1 MIKRYLHHLLIL
13 FFMILI
19 LFYFYKKFYEKKL
32 KIDLKSYEPLK
43 ENLEEN
49 IPKIQDNLIT
59 KLNYF
64 SKDINNNSYNI
75 KADYGFIINNSEI
88 IEMTNPIAKI
98 SFNNGD
104 IITIEAKKALYN
116 QQNYNS
122 NFIEN
127 VKIRYNDKIV
137 TANKMDLD
145 FISNNVKIYGDIL
158 YKDIFRTLSS
168 EYLDID
174 LKTKD
179 ILINSNN
186 ERKVNLKTSY

>member
-1 MIKRYLHHLLIL
+1 MIRNYLYHFLIL
-13 FFMILI
+13 FFMIII
-19 LFYFYKKFYEKKL
+19 LFYFYKKFYEKES

-43 ENLEEN
+43 ENLEEKN
-49 IPKIQDNLIT
+49 LAVQDNLIT
-59 KLNYF
+59 DLNYF
-64 SKDINNNSYNI
+64 SKDINNNLYTI
-75 KADYGFIINNSEI
+75 KADYGFINENSEI
-88 IEMTNPIAKI
+88 IEMTNPTAKI
-98 SFNNGD
+98 ILNDGG
-104 IITIEAKKALYN
+104 IITIAAKKALYN

-122 NFIEN
+122 NFIDN
-127 VKIRYNDKIV
+127 VKIRYDDKIV

>member
-43 ENLEEN
+43 ENLEKN

-64 SKDINNNSYNI
+64 SKDMNNNSYNI

-127 VKIRYNDKIV
+127 VKIKYNDKII

-145 FISNNVKIYGDIL
+145 FISNNLKIYENIL

-168 EYLDID
+168 DYLDID
-174 LKTKD
+174 LITKD
-179 ILINSNN
+179 ILIKSNN
-186 ERKVNLKTSY
+186 ENKVILNSSY

>member
-1 MIKRYLHHLLIL
+1 MIRNYLYHFLIL
-13 FFMILI
+13 FFMIVI
-19 LFYFYKKFYEKKL
+19 LFFFYKKYYEKES
-32 KIDLKSYEPLK
+32 KIDLKSYEPIK
-43 ENLEEN
+43 ENLEEKN
-49 IPKIQDNLIT
+49 LAVQDNLIT
-59 KLNYF
+59 DLNYF
-64 SKDINNNSYNI
+64 SKDINNNLYTI
-75 KADYGFIINNSEI
+75 KADYGFINENSEI
-88 IEMTNPIAKI
+88 IEMTNPTAKI
-98 SFNNGD
+98 ILNDGG
-104 IITIEAKKALYN
+104 IITIAAKKASYN

-127 VKIRYNDKIV
+127 VKIRYDDKIV

-145 FISNNVKIYGDIL
+145 FISNNVKIYGDVL

>member
-1 MIKRYLHHLLIL
+1 MIRNYLYHFLIL
-13 FFMILI
+13 FFMIVI
-19 LFYFYKKFYEKKL
+19 LFFFYKKYYEKES
-32 KIDLKSYEPLK
+32 KIDLKSYETLK
-43 ENLEEN
+43 ENLEEKN
-49 IPKIQDNLIT
+49 LAVQDNLIT
-59 KLNYF
+59 DLNYF
-64 SKDINNNSYNI
+64 SKDINNNLYTI
-75 KADYGFIINNSEI
+75 KADYGYINENSEI
-88 IEMTNPIAKI
+88 IEMTNPTAKI
-98 SFNNGD
+98 ILNDGG
-104 IITIEAKKALYN
+104 IITITSKKALYN

-137 TANKMDLD
+137 TANKIDLD

-158 YKDIFRTLSS
+158 YKDIFRTLSA

>member
-104 IITIEAKKALYN
+104 IIIIEAKKALYN

-127 VKIRYNDKIV
+127 VKIKYNDKII

-145 FISNNVKIYGDIL
+145 FISNNLKIYENIL

-168 EYLDID
+168 DYLDID
-174 LKTKD
+174 LITKD
-179 ILINSNN
+179 ILIKSNN
-186 ERKVNLKTSY
+186 ENKVILNSSY

>member
-1 MIKRYLHHLLIL
+1 MIRNYLYHFLIL
-13 FFMILI
+13 FFMIVI
-19 LFYFYKKFYEKKL
+19 LFFFYKKYYEKES

-43 ENLEEN
+43 ENLEEKN
-49 IPKIQDNLIT
+49 LAVQDNLIT
-59 KLNYF
+59 DLNYF
-64 SKDINNNSYNI
+64 SKDINNNLYTI
-75 KADYGFIINNSEI
+75 KADYGFINENSEI
-88 IEMTNPIAKI
+88 IEMTHPNAKI
-98 SFNNGD
+98 ILNDGS
-104 IITIEAKKALYN
+104 IITIAAKKALYN

-127 VKIRYNDKIV
+127 VKIRYDDKIV

>member
-1 MIKRYLHHLLIL
+1 
-13 FFMILI
+13 MILI

-104 IITIEAKKALYN
+104 IIIIEAKKALYN

-127 VKIRYNDKIV
+127 VKIKYNDKII

-145 FISNNVKIYGDIL
+145 FISNNLKIYENIL

-168 EYLDID
+168 DYLDID
-174 LKTKD
+174 LITKD
-179 ILINSNN
+179 ILIKSNN
-186 ERKVNLKTSY
+186 ENKVILNSSY

>member
-1 MIKRYLHHLLIL
+1 MIRNYLYHFLIL
-13 FFMILI
+13 FFMIII
-19 LFYFYKKFYEKKL
+19 LFYFYKKFYEKES

-43 ENLEEN
+43 ENLEEKN
-49 IPKIQDNLIT
+49 LAVQDNLIT
-59 KLNYF
+59 DLNHF
-64 SKDINNNSYNI
+64 SKDINNNLYTI
-75 KADYGFIINNSEI
+75 KADYGYINENSEI
-88 IEMTNPIAKI
+88 IEMTNPTAKI
-98 SFNNGD
+98 IFNDGS
-104 IITIEAKKALYN
+104 IITVAAKKALYN

-127 VKIRYNDKIV
+127 VKIRYDDKIV

-145 FISNNVKIYGDIL
+145 FISNNVKIYGDVL

>member
-1 MIKRYLHHLLIL
+1 MIS
-13 FFMILI
+13 I
-19 LFYFYKKFYEKKL
+19 LFYFYKKLYDKES
-32 KIDLKSYEPLK
+32 KIDLKSYEPSK
-43 ENLEEN
+43 ENFEE
-49 IPKIQDNLIT
+49 KILAVQDNLIT
-59 KLNYF
+59 NLNYF
-64 SKDINNNSYNI
+64 SKDMNDNLYNI
-75 KADYGFIINNSEI
+75 KADYGSITKNSEI

-127 VKIRYNDKIV
+127 VKISYDDKIV

-158 YKDIFRTLSS
+158 YKDFSRTLSS

-174 LKTKD
+174 LITKD

-186 ERKVNLKTSY
+186 EKKVNLKTSY

>member
-1 MIKRYLHHLLIL
+1 MIRNYLYHFLIL

-19 LFYFYKKFYEKKL
+19 LFYFYKKLYDKES
-32 KIDLKSYEPLK
+32 KIDLKSYEPSK
-43 ENLEEN
+43 ENFEEK
-49 IPKIQDNLIT
+49 ILAIQDNLIT
-59 KLNYF
+59 NLNYF
-64 SKDINNNSYNI
+64 SKDINDNLYTI
-75 KADYGFIINNSEI
+75 KADYGFTTKRSEI
-88 IEMTNPIAKI
+88 IEMTNPTAKI
-98 SFNNGD
+98 IFNDGS
-104 IITIEAKKALYN
+104 IITVAAKKALYN

-127 VKIRYNDKIV
+127 VKIRYDDKIV
-137 TANKMDLD
+137 TANRMDLD

>member
-1 MIKRYLHHLLIL
+1 MIRNYLYHLLIL

-19 LFYFYKKFYEKKL
+19 LFYFYKKFYEKET

-43 ENLEEN
+43 ENLEE
-49 IPKIQDNLIT
+49 KILAVEDNLIT
-59 KLNYF
+59 NLNYF
-64 SKDINNNSYNI
+64 SKDINDNQYII
-75 KADYGFIINNSEI
+75 KADFGYTTKRSEI
-88 IEMTNPIAKI
+88 IEMTNPTAKI
-98 SFNNGD
+98 IFNDGS
-104 IITIEAKKALYN
+104 IITVAAKKALYN

-127 VKIRYNDKIV
+127 VKIRYNDKMV

-158 YKDIFRTLSS
+158 YKDFSRTLSS

-174 LKTKD
+174 LITKD

-186 ERKVNLKTSY
+186 EKKVNLKTSY